1 MTSMTDNA
9 IGIRDLTV
17 RYGRTLAVD
26 QVSLNVAKGSVYAL
40 VGRNGAGKSS
50 LVRCLLGE
58 QKPEHGTSMLFGE
71 DAWSHRAALM
81 QRIGIVT
88 EEADAPPEMKVSSIA
103 RFCSRLYDRWDQGSV
118 ETRLRTFGVPM
129 SSRFGS
135 LSKGQKKQVSLALA
149 LANSPELLVLDDPTL
164 GLDVVARR
172 SLFEEV
178 IGDLADRGT
187 TIFITTHD
195 LAGVETFADRVGMM
209 ENGRLVLDEEVDAL
223 KSRFRRIRF
232 ATQPVA
238 IDTAVLRTTV
248 MRSWGAGAEA
258 IVSNYDD
265 LAFERMR
272 SASNIGAAEVEA
284 MSLEEIFIAISGGK
298 S

>member
-1 MTSMTDNA
+1 MTDNA
-9 IGIRDLTV
+9 IRISGLTV
-17 RYGRTLAVD
+17 RYGRLLAVD
-26 QVSLNVAKGSVYAL
+26 HVALDVAKGSVYAL

-50 LVRCLLGE
+50 LVRCLLG
-58 QKPEHGTSMLFGE
+58 QMKPDHGQSILFGE
-71 DAWSHRAALM
+71 DAWSRRAALM

-88 EEADAPPEMKVSSIA
+88 EDADAPPEMSVAAIA
-103 RFCSRLYDRWDQGSV
+103 RFCSQLYDKWDQAGV
-118 ETRLRTFGVPM
+118 ETRLETFGVPM
-129 SSRFGS
+129 KSRFGS

-149 LANSPELLVLDDPTL
+149 LAISPELLVLDDPTL
-164 GLDVVARR
+164 GLDVVARK

-195 LAGVETFADRVGMM
+195 LGGVETFADRVGMM
-209 ENGRLVLDEEVDAL
+209 EHGKLVLDEDVDAL

-232 ATQPVA
+232 AAQPVA
-238 IDTAVLRTTV
+238 IDAAVLRPTV
-248 MRSWGAGAEA
+248 MRSWGGGAEA

-272 SASNIGAAEVEA
+272 STSNIGAAEVEV
-284 MSLEEIFIAISGGK
+284 MSLEEIFIAMAGGK

>member
-1 MTSMTDNA
+1 MTDNA
-9 IGIRDLTV
+9 IRISDVTV
-17 RYGRTLAVD
+17 RYGRLLAVD
-26 QVSLNVAKGSVYAL
+26 HVALDVAKGSVYAL

-50 LVRCLLGE
+50 LVRCLLG
-58 QKPEHGTSMLFGE
+58 QMKPQQGKATLFGE
-71 DAWSHRAALM
+71 DAWSRRATLM

-88 EEADAPPEMKVSSIA
+88 EDADAPPEMSVAAIA
-103 RFCSRLYDRWDQGSV
+103 RFCSQLYDKWDQASV
-118 ETRLRTFGVPM
+118 EARLQTFGVPLT
-129 SSRFGS
+129 SRFGS

-149 LANSPELLVLDDPTL
+149 LAISPELLVLDDPTL
-164 GLDVVARR
+164 GLDVVARK

-209 ENGRLVLDEEVDAL
+209 EHGKLVLDEDVDAL

-232 ATQPVA
+232 AAQPVA
-238 IDTAVLRTTV
+238 IDTTVLRPTV
-248 MRSWGAGAEA
+248 MRSWGGGSEA

-284 MSLEEIFIAISGGK
+284 MSLEEIFIAMAGGK

>member
-1 MTSMTDNA
+1 MTDNA
-9 IGIRDLTV
+9 VRISDLTV
-17 RYGRTLAVD
+17 RYGRTIAVD
-26 QVSLNVAKGSVYAL
+26 HVALSVDRGSVYAL

-50 LVRCLLGE
+50 LVRCLLGQ
-58 QKPEHGTSMLFGE
+58 QKPESGETLLFGE
-71 DAWSHRAALM
+71 DAWSRRAALM
-81 QRIGIVT
+81 QRVGVVT
-88 EEADAPPEMKVSSIA
+88 EEADAPPEMSVASIA
-103 RFCSRLYDRWDQGSV
+103 RFCSRLYDKWDQSSV
-118 ETRLRTFGVPM
+118 EARLKTFGVPLA
-129 SSRFGS
+129 SRFGS

-149 LANSPELLVLDDPTL
+149 LAIAPDLLVLDDPTL
-164 GLDVVARR
+164 GLDVVARK

-232 ATQPVA
+232 AAQPVA

-248 MRSWGAGAEA
+248 VRSWGGGAEA

-272 SASNIGAAEVEA
+272 STSDIGAAEVEA
-284 MSLEEIFIAISGGK
+284 MSLEEIFIAIAGGK